1 MAAGELLAC
10 SKFYVSFDGLDDLI
24 VSKVSGIS
32 MELQTAGDQN
42 PFGGEIVIY

>member
-24 VSKVSGIS
+24 VSKVSGVSIEFYCNNLKG
-32 MELQTAGDQN
+32 MGT
-42 PFGGEIVIY
+42 EI